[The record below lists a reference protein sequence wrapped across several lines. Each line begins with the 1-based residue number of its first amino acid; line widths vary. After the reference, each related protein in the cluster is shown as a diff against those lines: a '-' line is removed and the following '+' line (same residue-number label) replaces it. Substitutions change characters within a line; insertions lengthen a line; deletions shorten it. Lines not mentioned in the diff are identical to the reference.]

1 MRYLFIA
8 EKPSLMREVQACYKN
23 NSSKV
28 KAAVGD
34 IDFTALAGHVCE
46 LYKPVDYEEWKDTKW
61 KDIQYPVIPGE
72 WKIKGKQEKKDILAR
87 IRNSIKNYD
96 GIIVGTDS
104 DIEGYGIYWMLEH
117 YLHLERYTTLR
128 FVEHSLTE
136 KEILQSL
143 LSMTDYHNDPVT

>member
-96 GIIVGTDS
+96 GIIS
-104 DIEGYGIYWMLEH
+104 WH
-117 YLHLERYTTLR
+117 
-128 FVEHSLTE
+128 
-136 KEILQSL
+136 
-143 LSMTDYHNDPVT
+143 